1 MLQMMRISSVNAWL
15 EDITAKPE
23 NRARGPAAAGKGQG
37 RLSLRSLIDGSGR
50 RVFPVM
56 MHAAL
61 SHGLL
66 VENAVADFH
75 YLIEKRQRFG
85 SFEGHARAYL
95 HAVALIAIGSK
106 HFSRILTQK
115 QLARKIRA
123 RQRGKKRVQ

>member
-1 MLQMMRISSVNAWL
+1 
-15 EDITAKPE
+15 
-23 NRARGPAAAGKGQG
+23 
-37 RLSLRSLIDGSGR
+37 
-50 RVFPVM
+50 M
-56 MHAAL
+56 MHATL

-106 HFSRILTQK
+106 HFSRILTPK

-123 RQRGKKRVQ
+123 ANAGKSESQKCTWGQHVCRQKVRTLVPNKVYVL